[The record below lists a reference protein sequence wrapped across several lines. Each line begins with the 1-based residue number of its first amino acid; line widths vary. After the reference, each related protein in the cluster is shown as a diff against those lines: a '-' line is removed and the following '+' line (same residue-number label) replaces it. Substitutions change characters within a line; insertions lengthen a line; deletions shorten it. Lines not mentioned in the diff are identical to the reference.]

1 MNDYEFGSKKL
12 LKLKWRRGDQN
23 NLDFEQ
29 NLMNDGGFVSI
40 NFLKLKWSSGD
51 KTIQTFCK
59 IGSLEK

>member
-1 MNDYEFGSKKL
+1 
-12 LKLKWRRGDQN
+12 
-23 NLDFEQ
+23 
-29 NLMNDGGFVSI
+29 MNDGGFGSI